1 MTEPAQWQLFLRS
14 LPVLISVKMFAFLAA
29 GVYRGL
35 WRYISIDNLI
45 VYAKA
50 VAFGT
55 AGSVLALLIAFR
67 FEGLSRAAFVLD
79 AVFLFMM
86 LAGSRV
92 AFRFFRR
99 VIPVRGAGGGRRV
112 LIYGA
117 GDGGELLLREVLN
130 NSGLRLTPVGF
141 LDDDPHKK
149 GKRIHGL
156 RVLGGN
162 GSLRAI
168 CVAQG
173 VEEVLV
179 SSTKVAEER
188 LEEIRRDCEATGVT
202 LKRMRIHFEEI
213 N

>member
-1 MTEPAQWQLFLRS
+1 
-14 LPVLISVKMFAFLAA
+14 
-29 GVYRGL
+29 
-35 WRYISIDNLI
+35 

-50 VAFGT
+50 VVLGS
-55 AGSVLALLIAFR
+55 AGSVLALLVAFR
-67 FEGLSRAAFVLD
+67 FEGLSRAVFVLD
-79 AVFLFMM
+79 AMILFLM

-92 AFRFFRR
+92 AFRLFRR
-99 VIPVRGAGGGRRV
+99 VIPLRAADGGRRV

-130 NSGLRLTPVGF
+130 NAQLRITPVGF
-141 LDDDPHKK
+141 LDDDPLKK

-168 CVAQG
+168 CAEQR

-179 SSTKVAEER
+179 SSVKVAEER
-188 LEEIRRDCEATGVT
+188 LEELRRDCEATGVT
-202 LKRMRIHFEEI
+202 LKRMRIQFEEI